1 MTIAD
6 ERLSKI
12 LLDTRVIAMVGASIR
27 PDRPSFRV
35 GTYMAAQG
43 YRVIPVNPGHAGETH
58 FGETVV
64 ASLDTIPD
72 KVDMLNI
79 FRRADQIAP
88 VVREGLKALLGLK
101 YVWMQLGL
109 SNAEGRKL
117 AEDAGLSVVEDRC
130 LLIEHQRLIRPR

>member
-12 LLDTRVIAMVGASIR
+12 LLDTRVIAMVGASVR

-43 YRVIPVNPGHAGETH
+43 YRVIPVNPGHAGETL
-58 FGETVV
+58 FGQTVV
-64 ASLDTIPD
+64 ASLDAIPD

-88 VVREGLKALLGLK
+88 VVREGLEALPGLK

>member
-43 YRVIPVNPGHAGETH
+43 YRVIPVNPGHAGETL

-79 FRRADQIAP
+79 FRRADRIAP
-88 VVREGLKALLGLK
+88 VVRDGLQALPGLK

-109 SNAEGRKL
+109 SNAEGRTL

>member
-43 YRVIPVNPGHAGETH
+43 YRVIPVNPDYAGETL

-64 ASLDTIPD
+64 ASLDAIPD

-88 VVREGLKALLGLK
+88 VVRDGLEALPGLK

>member
-12 LLDTRVIAMVGASIR
+12 LLDTRVIAMVGASVR

-35 GTYMAAQG
+35 GTFMAAQG
-43 YRVIPVNPGHAGETH
+43 YRVIPVNPGHAGETL

-64 ASLDTIPD
+64 ASLDAIPD

-88 VVREGLKALLGLK
+88 VVREGLEALPGLK

-109 SNAEGRKL
+109 SNAEGRTL

-130 LLIEHQRLIRPR
+130 LLIEHQRLFRPR

>member
-43 YRVIPVNPGHAGETH
+43 YRVIPVNPGHAGETL

-88 VVREGLKALLGLK
+88 VVRDGLEALPGLK

-130 LLIEHQRLIRPR
+130 FLIEHQRLIRPR

>member
-43 YRVIPVNPGHAGETH
+43 YRVIPVNPGHAGETL

-64 ASLDTIPD
+64 ASLDAIPD

-88 VVREGLKALLGLK
+88 VVRDGLEALPGLK

>member
-12 LLDTRVIAMVGASIR
+12 LLDTRVIAMVGASVR

-35 GTYMAAQG
+35 GAYMAAQG
-43 YRVIPVNPGHAGETH
+43 YRVIPVNPGHAGETL

-88 VVREGLKALLGLK
+88 VVRDGLQALPGLK